1 MKRIYF
7 LSGTMCNEDLWKK
20 IFALK
25 KEYIPVYIDITS
37 ASSFDEINDLIF
49 QAIDTSAVLV
59 GFSMGGFAAL
69 NFARLNPQKISKL
82 ILIAA
87 SDQPLSDAEIKLRK
101 NTIQLLQDYPY
112 KGISKTRINQFL
124 HPDNQTNTEIIRLIK
139 RMDQELGKDVLI
151 RQLKATSERI
161 DISKSLIH
169 LTAPITLVGSQNDA
183 LVSYKKLEA
192 MASKL
197 PNAKLICIDHAG
209 HMIPLEQPCKL
220 SDILNHEICT

>member
-1 MKRIYF
+1 MKRVYF
-7 LSGTMCNEDLWKK
+7 LSGTMCNEDLWKQV
-20 IFALK
+20 FSLK
-25 KEYIPVYIDITS
+25 KEYTPVYIDITS
-37 ASSFDEINDLIF
+37 ASSFGEINDIIF

-69 NFARLNPQKISKL
+69 NFTRLYPQKISKL

-101 NTIQLLQDYPY
+101 NTIQLLQNYPY

-124 HPDNQTNTEIIRLIK
+124 HPDNQTNSEIISLIK

-151 RQLKATSERI
+151 RQLRATSERI
-161 DISKSLIH
+161 DISDVVIH
-169 LTAPITLVGSQNDA
+169 LTIPVTVIGSKNDA

-192 MASKL
+192 MANRL
-197 PNAKLICIDHAG
+197 PNAKLICIDHTG
-209 HMIPLEQPCKL
+209 HMIPLEQPREL
-220 SDILNHEICT
+220 SDILNHEICI